1 LNSWCVPCPSGHNG
15 ETFRFY
21 EALEA
26 GAVPI
31 VVKEG
36 GAFLKFIS
44 QYIQIMPADSWL
56 HAAQLI
62 YTLKAQPEVYEKYR
76 ANLLIGWENLKNK
89 TRDSIRDMLV

>member
-1 LNSWCVPCPSGHNG
+1 VLFRSPCPSGHNS

-31 VVKEG
+31 VVKEST
-36 GAFLKFIS
+36 AFLKYIS
-44 QYIQIMPADSWL
+44 HHIQIMPAESWT

-76 ANLLIGWENLKNK
+76 AALLMGWENLKNK
-89 TRDSIRDMLV
+89 TKHSIRELLA